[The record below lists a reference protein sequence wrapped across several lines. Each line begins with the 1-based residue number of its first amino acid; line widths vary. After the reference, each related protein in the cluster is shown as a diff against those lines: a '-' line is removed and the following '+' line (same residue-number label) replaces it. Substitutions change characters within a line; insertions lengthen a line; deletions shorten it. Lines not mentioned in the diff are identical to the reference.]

1 MEGLC
6 MTHPYYFAADELSV
20 RRSSAKTP
28 DDVSA
33 P

>member
-1 MEGLC
+1 

-20 RRSSAKTP
+20 RRSSSAKTP
-28 DDVSA
+28 GDVSA